1 MIINQEAK
9 LFGKI
14 NIIDFFL
21 IAGLVGLIVFGIMRP
36 RDGESG
42 SIISIGGET
51 REYVMTFFTE
61 ETFDF
66 NTRNINVGD
75 NVFDHVSGHY
85 LGTVY
90 AVEVGPAIV
99 WNTDQYGN
107 SVRSTKEGFSS
118 IFICVHIVGTPDE
131 HGFFV
136 SGQRYGVGI
145 SRTIRAGAN
154 AIPMRVSAM
163 REV

>member
-1 MIINQEAK
+1 MIIDKNAR
-9 LFGKI
+9 LFGKV

-21 IAGLVGLIVFGIMRP
+21 VIGLIGLIVFGVLQMRSGE
-36 RDGESG
+36 DGP
-42 SIISIGGET
+42 ILSIGGET
-51 REYVMTFFTE
+51 REYIVTFFTD

-66 NTRNINVGD
+66 NTRGINIGD
-75 NVFDHVSGHY
+75 NVFDHIPNFF

-90 AVEVGPAIV
+90 AVEVGPSIV
-99 WNTDQYGN
+99 WNTDQHGN
-107 SVRSTKEGFSS
+107 SVRSTKEGHYAIS
-118 IFICVHIVGTPDE
+118 ICIRITGTPDE